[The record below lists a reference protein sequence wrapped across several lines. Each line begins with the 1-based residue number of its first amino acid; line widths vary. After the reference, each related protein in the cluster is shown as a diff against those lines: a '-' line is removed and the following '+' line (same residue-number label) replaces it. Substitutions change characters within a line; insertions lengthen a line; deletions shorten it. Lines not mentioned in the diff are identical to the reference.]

1 MNKSKKN
8 ILPLEAKAFHII
20 CGTPLSFIGGEMAY
34 KEELKNCDRIN
45 DHLARYGV
53 KFGIQE

>member
-1 MNKSKKN
+1 MNKSKKTF
-8 ILPLEAKAFHII
+8 LSLEAKAFHII

-45 DHLARYGV
+45 DLLARYGV
-53 KFGIQE
+53 KFGI